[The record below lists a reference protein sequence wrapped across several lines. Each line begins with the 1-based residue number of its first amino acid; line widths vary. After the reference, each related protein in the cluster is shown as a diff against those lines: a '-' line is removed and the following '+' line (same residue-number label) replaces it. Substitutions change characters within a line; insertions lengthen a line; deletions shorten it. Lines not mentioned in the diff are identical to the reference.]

1 MIKTEQAMM
10 SNITRSLSVIAT
22 VLTLSQAIAANPVR
36 LGSTVSKIELER
48 NLDRAL
54 NKHLSFPVLAK
65 ADMTGEVFVSFVID
79 KEGKVEVLEI
89 SSTNQELKEHVM
101 RKLTRIDIGENPDG
115 IWKTTHMRIT
125 FKPEQT

>member
-1 MIKTEQAMM
+1 MIN
-10 SNITRSLSVIAT
+10 NITRSLSVIAT
-22 VLTLSQAIAANPVR
+22 VLTLSTAIAANPVR
-36 LGSTVSKIELER
+36 LGTTVSKMELER

-79 KEGKVEVLEI
+79 KEGKVEVLAI
-89 SSTNQELKEHVM
+89 SSTNPELQDHVM
-101 RKLTRIDIGENPDG
+101 RKLARIDIGENPDG

>member
-1 MIKTEQAMM
+1 MIN
-10 SNITRSLSVIAT
+10 NITRSLSVIAT
-22 VLTLSQAIAANPVR
+22 VLTLSTAIAANPVR
-36 LGSTVSKIELER
+36 LGTTVSKIELER

-79 KEGKVEVLEI
+79 KEGKVEVLAI
-89 SSTNQELKEHVM
+89 SSTNQELQEHVM
-101 RKLTRIDIGENPDG
+101 RKLARIDIGENPDG

>member
-101 RKLTRIDIGENPDG
+101 RKLARIDIGENPDG